1 MVSTFELSDNELVDS
16 IIGSASN
23 NSLDQ
28 SSVLLT
34 NQRVIGVTGK
44 SRNQEL
50 YVCPVSEVKSVSLR
64 FEQNPEGNLIW
75 PVLGFLV
82 ALILLLYL
90 NNSLLRFLSA
100 ATVAAI
106 SSYLLYDRFSTSL
119 TPILALH
126 TGDQYF
132 HIDLPNDTDVAEIH
146 KFMNRIHCIKLSSDP
161 LHGYRA
167 SKFAPR

>member
-44 SRNQEL
+44 SRNREL

-64 FEQNPEGNLIW
+64 FEQNPEGN
-75 PVLGFLV
+75 
-82 ALILLLYL
+82 
-90 NNSLLRFLSA
+90 
-100 ATVAAI
+100 
-106 SSYLLYDRFSTSL
+106 
-119 TPILALH
+119 
-126 TGDQYF
+126 
-132 HIDLPNDTDVAEIH
+132 
-146 KFMNRIHCIKLSSDP
+146 
-161 LHGYRA
+161 
-167 SKFAPR
+167 